1 MIERYLHKDVT
12 WMDVVHPTSDEIRQI
27 FKECKLPANFA
38 DDLTSMTP
46 RSEAKSSKG
55 TIKITLDFPI
65 VKRTDITHPH
75 EIKFIATKKHL
86 ITIRFEDIQAVHHFQ
101 KEFEIL
107 SLLNNKSKN
116 SDGALLMLV
125 MLDYLY
131 QGLDEKL
138 DYLESKT
145 QDIEERISTDNEKE
159 LLFEISAVS
168 RRIISFQHT
177 LQTHNLALRD
187 LSEIIPKNFGLTYKP
202 KIDQLLVT
210 YQHLLRRS
218 GSLLSSIRDLRQTNS
233 DLLSAKQ
240 NEVMKI
246 FTIMAFITFP
256 LTLFT
261 SMFGMNTEYTPL
273 VTGQYGFWYIL
284 GIMTIASAG
293 CFIFFKYKKWL

>member
-1 MIERYLHKDVT
+1 MIDRYLHKDVT

-55 TIKITLDFPI
+55 AIKITLDFPI

-75 EIKFIATKKHL
+75 EVKFIATKKHL

-145 QDIEERISTDNEKE
+145 QGIEERITTDNEKE
-159 LLFEISAVS
+159 LLFEISDVS

-177 LQTHNLALRD
+177 IQTHNLALRD
-187 LSEIIPKNFGLTYKP
+187 LAEIIPKNFGASYTP
-202 KIDQLLVT
+202 KIEQLLVT

-218 GSLLSSIRDLRQTNS
+218 GSLLGSIRDLRQTNS

-293 CFIFFKYKKWL
+293 CFIFFKYMKWL